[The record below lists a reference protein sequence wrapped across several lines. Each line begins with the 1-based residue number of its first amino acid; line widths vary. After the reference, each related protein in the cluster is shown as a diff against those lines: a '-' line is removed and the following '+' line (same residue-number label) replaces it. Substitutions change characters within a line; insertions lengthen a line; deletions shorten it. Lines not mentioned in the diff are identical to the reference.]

1 MNELVALRLFER
13 VTSRVA
19 EISAGILQ
27 VLVEKQ
33 AVKLGGEI
41 VMLARVFRRDTDRI
55 FLVPAPQGAKQP
67 APQLRGLLGVERPA
81 VEREQIQ
88 EIVDGRAVLDRQ
100 RAVHVGFAGLQIR
113 IEHDAQRQAALVQAD
128 RDVGRALAEHVNFAA
143 GIDHAQRAALDEG
156 SEQLGQKKH
165 ALSDPIGRGVKRA
178 SITRNR

>member
-1 MNELVALRLFER
+1 
-13 VTSRVA
+13 
-19 EISAGILQ
+19 LQ
-27 VLVEKQ
+27 VVVEEQ

-41 VMLARVFRRDTDRI
+41 VMLARVFGRDTDRV

-81 VEREQIQ
+81 VEREQVQ

-113 IEHDAQRQAALVQAD
+113 IEHEAQRQAGLVQAH
-128 RDVGRALAEHVNFAA
+128 RDFGRPLAEHMKFATR
-143 GIDHAQRAALDEG
+143 IDHAQRAALDEG
-156 SEQLGQKKH
+156 PEQPGEKKH

-178 SITRNR
+178 SVTRNS